1 MILVVG
7 GTGLL
12 GGMIARRLLEQGHSV
27 RTLVRPGSSYETL
40 ADSGAEL
47 TFGDLK
53 NPDSLQA
60 ACLGID
66 TVITTANSAHRGGA
80 DTVETLD
87 RLGNRNLVEVAEAA
101 GVRHFIFISAL
112 GASEESNIP
121 LMRAKAETERYLRWS
136 GMRYTVLQPNMF
148 MDIWIPML
156 VGNAV
161 QAGQPVTLVGEGRRK
176 HSMIAVADVAAFTV
190 ACVGSRDVLDR
201 TIPLGG
207 PKAVSWLDV
216 MAACERV
223 VGHPI
228 EIRHIRPG
236 EPMPGL
242 PDVVPQLAAG
252 LETYDS
258 PVPME
263 ETASTL
269 GVRLTPVEEFV
280 TELLAPAVR
289 S

>member
-7 GTGLL
+7 STGFL
-12 GGMIARRLLEQGHSV
+12 GGLIARRLLEQGHSV
-27 RTLVRPGSSYETL
+27 RTMVRPGSSYEAL
-40 ADSGAEL
+40 AGSGAEPV
-47 TFGDLK
+47 FGDLK
-53 NPDSLQA
+53 DPDSLQT
-60 ACLGID
+60 ACRGID

-87 RLGNRNLVEVAEAA
+87 RMGNRNLIEAAEAA
-101 GVRHFIFISAL
+101 GVRHFIFVSAL

-148 MDIWIPML
+148 MDVWIPML

-190 ACVGSRDVLDR
+190 ACVGSRNVLDQI
-201 TIPLGG
+201 IPLGG
-207 PKAVSWLDV
+207 PAAVSWRDV
-216 MAACERV
+216 VATCERV

-228 EIRHIRPG
+228 EIRFIPPG
-236 EPMPGL
+236 APMPGL

-263 ETASTL
+263 EIASTL
-269 GVRLTPVEEFV
+269 NIRLTPLEEFV
-280 TELLAPAVR
+280 AEMLVPAAR